1 VRGTYGPVPPGA
13 GEAPSRVRPNSE
25 RKNCPPPQGGGTQFK
40 RPPLPYTI
48 YMGPPPYGGRGTYKN
63 PTEVASL
70 TGLRPSRGKPVRDAL
85 GIPPP
90 PPLRGEGRDRELR
103 LSAALTGPALLPPPV
118 GGRKEGRR
126 PVRGTYGPVR
136 APNVLGVIRPNYER
150 LPRQGR
156 GRRPPL
162 PYIWDPSRQG
172 RGGPK

>member
-85 GIPPP
+85 GIRPPP
-90 PPLRGEGRDRELR
+90 PPTGGGSRSRITTERCPNGSCPPSSPRRGEEGGQETREGDLR
-103 LSAALTGPALLPPPV
+103 T
-118 GGRKEGRR
+118 REG
-126 PVRGTYGPVR
+126 
-136 APNVLGVIRPNYER
+136 A
-150 LPRQGR
+150 
-156 GRRPPL
+156 
-162 PYIWDPSRQG
+162 
-172 RGGPK
+172 